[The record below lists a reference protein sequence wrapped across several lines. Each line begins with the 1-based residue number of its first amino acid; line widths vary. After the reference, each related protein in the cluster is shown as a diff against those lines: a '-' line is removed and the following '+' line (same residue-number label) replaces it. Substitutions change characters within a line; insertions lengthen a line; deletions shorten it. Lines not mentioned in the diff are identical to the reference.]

1 MPYFILDLLQQ
12 VPSIYV
18 KGLGR
23 FDAIFHP
30 AVMDVSQSQVKPPY
44 IEPDF
49 KEEGVSNGEILA
61 RYMHYVAGVGVE
73 KARDAI
79 EQFVQEVNSHTANN
93 ESYSIEKFGTF
104 SKSSLGN
111 VRFTPDWD
119 AFNLSFSGLEVL
131 DLKTPIEAAKS
142 VSVDVP
148 PPVIP
153 PVTHYEAPPVTQPD
167 EVVKESENE
176 SIQIIEPPKTEGPVR
191 EIRGIDQN
199 TSRLWWMILSSALI
213 LIAVLCVYLAWDIIS
228 NRNKLNELKQIY
240 PDSTFLRPGEITMPS
255 DTQRIVVENIPVQEV
270 PPLKDSTPVQEVRED
285 TSPPC
290 FIVVGAFTDP
300 SNVAKMVERLTS
312 MGYTSEEIKGKTLTR
327 VAIRTSC
334 DPANMQKIL
343 NEARSTINPE
353 AWIY

>member
-1 MPYFILDLLQQ
+1 VPYFILDLLQQ
-12 VPSIYV
+12 VPSVYV

-30 AVMDVSQSQVKPPY
+30 AVMDLAQSQVKPPY

-49 KEEGVSNGEILA
+49 RADGESKGEILS
-61 RYMHYVAGVGVE
+61 RYIHYATGVGVE
-73 KARDAI
+73 KAREAI
-79 EQFVQEVNSHTANN
+79 EQFVLEVNTHIAGD
-93 ESYSIEKFGTF
+93 ESYTIDKFGTF

-111 VRFTPDWD
+111 IRFTPDWD

-131 DLKTPIEAAKS
+131 DLKIQEEAGKTYPM
-142 VSVDVP
+142 DIP
-148 PPVIP
+148 PPVTPRFETP
-153 PVTHYEAPPVTQPD
+153 PLPEPI
-167 EVVKESENE
+167 EIVKESEKE
-176 SIQIIEPPKTEGPVR
+176 SIQITESAKTYEPVR
-191 EIRGIDQN
+191 EISEIDHN
-199 TSRLWWMILSSALI
+199 TSKLWWMILSSALI
-213 LIAVLCVYLAWDIIS
+213 LIAVLCAYLAWDIIS

-255 DTQRIVVENIPVQEV
+255 DTQRIIVENIPLQEV
-270 PPLKDSTPVQEVRED
+270 PLQKDSTPVQEVRED
-285 TSPPC
+285 ISEPC

-300 SNVAKMVERLTS
+300 SNVAKMEERLKS
-312 MGYTSEEIKGKTLTR
+312 IGYTSEAIKGKTLTR

-343 NEARSTINPE
+343 NEARSSINPE